1 MNEALREIA
10 QRSKSFEEADFLPTL
25 LGPHH
30 HDVMNDGMPVVL
42 FGAGTAGIRLC
53 RGLEIHR
60 IPISCFCDNNS
71 EIVGSRCAGY
81 PVISVEE
88 LSRDHRDSL
97 IVITVSSHYT
107 QQIHA
112 QLLGLG
118 FSSDKVHTLPLD
130 PMIYYTNVAK
140 LYWPPEDLQTH
151 AQQLQNA
158 YNLFADRKSKDLF
171 IHRLALL
178 TGGFDYR
185 SFQTFIDEFA
195 DFHTAHG
202 PNLFSGPL
210 FDENYFYF
218 HSDFFP
224 LKEGEVFANV
234 GALLGDCAIEFA
246 NVCREKNLAYKGI
259 INFEPDP
266 NNFAKLSANMANLP
280 NVRCFPYG
288 LWSGRSRLRFSNP
301 AQSGAGVPGW
311 LDVNGDLEVDVVSL
325 DELLPD
331 LEITLMKMDVEG
343 AEMEAL
349 KGAAETIR
357 RNRPKL
363 AISLYHKRDDIFEIP
378 LYIHELYSGYQFYLR
393 HYSTTFSETVLFAI
407 DGQP

>member
-1 MNEALREIA
+1 MSGFLSEIYNL
-10 QRSKSFEEADFLPTL
+10 STPLEEADFLPTL
-25 LGPHH
+25 FGFRHH
-30 HDVMNDGMPVVL
+30 EVLNDGIPVVL
-42 FGAGTAGIRLC
+42 FGAGMAGIRLC
-53 RGLEIHR
+53 RALEIHQV
-60 IPISCFCDNNS
+60 PITCFCDNNPAM
-71 EIVGSRCAGY
+71 VGGRCAGY
-81 PVISVEE
+81 PVISVEQ
-88 LSRDHRDSL
+88 LRRDHQNSL
-97 IVITVSSHYT
+97 IVITASSHYT
-107 QQIHA
+107 RQIQA
-112 QLLGLG
+112 QLLNLG
-118 FSSDKVHTLPLD
+118 FPPDKVRALPLD
-130 PMIYYTNVAK
+130 AMIYYTNVSK
-140 LYWPPEDLQTH
+140 LYWHPEDVQTH

-171 IHRLALL
+171 THRLALL

-185 SFQTFIDEFA
+185 SFQTFIDKQA
-195 DFHTAHG
+195 DFHIPHG
-202 PNLFSGPL
+202 PNLFSAPL

-246 NVCREKNLAYKGI
+246 NACREKNLAYKEI

-266 NNFAKLSANMANLP
+266 NNFAKLSANVANLP

-301 AQSGAGVPGW
+301 NQTGAGVPGW

-325 DELLPD
+325 DGLLPD
-331 LEITLMKMDVEG
+331 ADITLMKMDVEG
-343 AEMEAL
+343 AELEAL

-378 LYIHELYSGYQFYLR
+378 LFIHQLYPGYTFYLR
-393 HYSTTFSETVLFAI
+393 HHSTTFSETVLFAI
-407 DGQP
+407 EG

>member
-1 MNEALREIA
+1 
-10 QRSKSFEEADFLPTL
+10 
-25 LGPHH
+25 
-30 HDVMNDGMPVVL
+30 
-42 FGAGTAGIRLC
+42 
-53 RGLEIHR
+53 
-60 IPISCFCDNNS
+60 
-71 EIVGSRCAGY
+71 
-81 PVISVEE
+81 
-88 LSRDHRDSL
+88 
-97 IVITVSSHYT
+97 
-107 QQIHA
+107 
-112 QLLGLG
+112 
-118 FSSDKVHTLPLD
+118 
-130 PMIYYTNVAK
+130 
-140 LYWPPEDLQTH
+140 LQKH

-158 YNLFADRKSKDLF
+158 YNLFADKKSKDLF

-195 DFHTAHG
+195 DFVSVHG

-246 NVCREKNLAYKGI
+246 NVCREKNLVYKGI

-301 AQSGAGVPGW
+301 AQSRAGVPGW

-331 LEITLMKMDVEG
+331 AEITLMKMDVEG

-349 KGAAETIR
+349 KGAAATIR
-357 RNRPKL
+357 RNKPKL

-378 LYIHELYSGYQFYLR
+378 LFIQQLHPGYKFYLR
-393 HYSTTFSETVLFAI
+393 HHSTTFSETVLFAI
-407 DGQP
+407 V